1 MLARILAGYAVV
13 LGLPTLGVAWL
24 FSGRATPSVGRIEPR
39 TVPHT
44 IIVCVRDRARAY
56 LDSWALDYRDGLAR
70 WRLAE
75 FALSLGLL
83 WRAGVHSLVA
93 AAAYPDYPDGPPGS
107 GDVDHGLCWQPIEM
121 DRTPLWTARIIVA
134 GSGVILALAVG
145 WPAWGWPAWAAWT
158 ARAYLLANV
167 GVWIAEPIAALRD
180 TYATE

>member
-13 LGLPTLGVAWL
+13 LAAPTLGVAWL
-24 FSGRATPSVGRIEPR
+24 FSGRPSPSVGRIEPR

-56 LDSWALDYRDGLAR
+56 LDSWVLDYRDGLAG

-83 WRAGVHSLVA
+83 WRASVHSLVA
-93 AAAYPDYPDGPPGS
+93 AAAYPGGPPGS
-107 GDVDHGLCWQPIEM
+107 GDVNHGLCWTPIEM
-121 DRTPLWTARIIVA
+121 DRTPLWTARIVVA
-134 GSGVILALAVG
+134 GSGVSLALAVG

-167 GVWIAEPIAALRD
+167 GVWIAEPIAILRD

>member
-13 LGLPTLGVAWL
+13 LAAPTLGVAWL
-24 FSGRATPSVGRIEPR
+24 FSGRPSPSVGRIEPR

-56 LDSWALDYRDGLAR
+56 LDSWMLDYRDGLAR

-93 AAAYPDYPDGPPGS
+93 AAAYPGGPPGS
-107 GDVDHGLCWQPIEM
+107 GDVNHGLCWTPIEM
-121 DRTPLWTARIIVA
+121 DRTPLWTARIVVA
-134 GSGVILALAVG
+134 GSGVSLALAVG
-145 WPAWGWPAWAAWT
+145 WPAWGWPAWAGWI
-158 ARAYLLANV
+158 ARVYLFANV
-167 GVWIAEPIAALRD
+167 GVWVAEPIAILRD
-180 TYATE
+180 HHATE